1 MSRSSK
7 VEELHLCVDHG
18 LLQGCFGYTQVGRSI
33 PAQFDQIDGFAK
45 TAPLQPEL
53 SRIIILI
60 SFIGTLLISQGHLTT
75 INGYNSTQKHKTLKE
90 VMEAVLS
97 LQPHIGDISSEENV
111 VRGGGVFY
119 VPQEFQRSGA
129 EHLKALV
136 DPILGK
142 RTGSDIVFCEPDQ
155 KE

>member
-7 VEELHLCVDHG
+7 VEESHLCVDHG

-111 VRGGGVFY
+111 VGGGGYFMS
-119 VPQEFQRSGA
+119 PKSSSGQG
-129 EHLKALV
+129 
-136 DPILGK
+136 PSIL
-142 RTGSDIVFCEPDQ
+142 RL
-155 KE
+155 